1 MKPPWRERRI
11 KVQSLS
17 RRDRSMFR
25 TRPML
30 SLVFVAC
37 FFVRPAA
44 AQDAEPRWPQRVLI
58 TNDNGL
64 ADGKIV
70 ALARAFAPH
79 AETWVVAPSE
89 NRSGSTH
96 YLSVTRLGELRVESR
111 DLGPAIR
118 AFAVDGFPADAV
130 LLALYGLMRDHRP
143 DLVISGINGGP
154 NLAHDWLGSGTIGAA
169 RIAAY
174 LGIPAI
180 AVSGLDDDIPGAVAA
195 ATDWIVRLAQSR
207 VVMSLEAGQYLTVS
221 MPRVAP
227 SDIQGVQVS
236 RRAALRVDVA
246 FEADEPVG
254 TNSSRTWRIRVTQKA
269 SPPAPNTDQAYYD
282 AGFIVVVPMRA
293 DEHDDALLRDLRST
307 PALPPWPR

>member
-1 MKPPWRERRI
+1 M
-11 KVQSLS
+11 S
-17 RRDRSMFR
+17 RSSCTVVMA
-25 TRPML
+25 L
-30 SLVFVAC
+30 AACILVL
-37 FFVRPAA
+37 PAA
-44 AQDAEPRWPQRVLI
+44 AQDTERPWPQRVLI

-96 YLSVTRLGELRVESR
+96 YLSVTRLGQLRTESR
-111 DLGPAIR
+111 DLGSGIR

-130 LLALYGLMRDHRP
+130 LLALYGLMRDQPP

-169 RIAAY
+169 RIAAF
-174 LGIPAI
+174 LGVPAI

-195 ATDWIVRLAQSR
+195 ATDWVVRLAQSP
-207 VVMSLEAGQYLTVS
+207 VVRRLEAGQYLTVS

-246 FEADEPVG
+246 FEADEPHG
-254 TNSSRTWRIRVTQKA
+254 TGGSRAWRIRVTPKV
-269 SPPAPNTDQAYYD
+269 SLPAADTDQAYYD
-282 AGFIVVVPMRA
+282 AGFIVIVPMRA
-293 DEHDDALLRDLRST
+293 DEHDDALLRDLRT
-307 PALPPWPR
+307 TRVLPPWSR

>member
-1 MKPPWRERRI
+1 MSRTCF
-11 KVQSLS
+11 KVAFSLA
-17 RRDRSMFR
+17 
-25 TRPML
+25 
-30 SLVFVAC
+30 AC
-37 FFVRPAA
+37 VVVLPVA
-44 AQDAEPRWPQRVLI
+44 AQKTERPWPQRVLI

-64 ADGKIV
+64 GDAKIV

-96 YLSVTRLGELRVESR
+96 YLSVTRLGQLRVEPR
-111 DLGPAIR
+111 DLGSGIR

-130 LLALYGLMRDHRP
+130 VLALYGLMRDHLP

-174 LGIPAI
+174 LGFPAI

-195 ATDWIVRLAQSR
+195 ATDWVVRLAQSQVTR
-207 VVMSLEAGQYLTVS
+207 NLEGGQYLTVS

-227 SDIQGVQVS
+227 SAIRGVQVS
-236 RRAALRVDVA
+236 PRAGLRIDVV
-246 FEADEPVG
+246 FEAEEPSRMD
-254 TNSSRTWRIRVTQKA
+254 SSRVWTIRVTPKA
-269 SPPAPNTDQAYYD
+269 SPPIQDTDQAYYD
-282 AGFIVVVPMRA
+282 AGFIVVIPMRA
-293 DEHDDALLRDLRST
+293 DEHDDVLLRHLRIAG
-307 PALPPWPR
+307 ALPLWSR